1 MSWRTD
7 VPSSMLIGELV
18 AWVLV
23 VVGIS
28 IYNLLELL

>member
-1 MSWRTD
+1 
-7 VPSSMLIGELV
+7 MLIGELV